1 MSGRNKNSNSSV
13 LAIDWGSQSARCAIY
28 NTLGEQ
34 LSLSVIEF
42 PPPMTG
48 AVEEQRFDAKTVRQ
62 QLWQLIRTCL
72 SSAKSWDNTTPSI
85 DAVAICAQRSGLVSL
100 VDSAALS
107 QNSDSEFTLSPAGS
121 ALAWHEEQKHP
132 NPPRPPWWIA
142 GPAQILGQGTALSD
156 LTGRAPANR
165 LRAFQPET
173 WRKARYLLPW
183 STFLNWC
190 LCGEVRDGYSA
201 ATGIYP
207 FNFRTMSWHRPG
219 HWTWQTLSS
228 QPRQMAELQPGGS
241 VTGYLQM
248 YAAQA
253 TGLAPGTPLIAC
265 GADKACEV
273 FGSGAWRDGDVHISL
288 GTAVCV
294 NRLRQPRW
302 YWNFMRPDFPSLM
315 NELVLEERK
324 LENGFGVI
332 RQLLGLL
339 PVRPRPDEAIMDQE
353 VLVNTKT
360 SPALFCYPQFYQADT
375 QALLVELLSHY
386 PATQVYSALVQ
397 GLICQLCDVLDTL
410 LETYGVIKPHLYI
423 SGGGTQGQRLMNSF
437 AHMLQHPLRATQD
450 PQCGLRGAA
459 ICAALGARWFESPEE
474 ARGMLAPTQWIKPVH
489 SDLIHRAQRYR
500 RHWQQQRSH
509 RQAWLGR

>member
-28 NTLGEQ
+28 NALGEQ

-42 PPPMTG
+42 PPPMSG
-48 AVEEQRFDAKTVRQ
+48 AAEEALIDAQEVRLH
-62 QLWQLIRTCL
+62 LWQLIRACL
-72 SSAKSWDNTTPSI
+72 NRTTSWANNRPSI

-100 VDSAALS
+100 VDSASLS
-107 QNSDSEFTLSPAGS
+107 LANNAEPTLSPAGS
-121 ALAWHEEQKHP
+121 ALAWHEQQKHP
-132 NPPRPPWWIA
+132 DPPSPPWWIA
-142 GPAQILGQGTALSD
+142 VPAQILGQGTALGD
-156 LTGRAPANR
+156 LTARAPANR
-165 LRAFQPET
+165 LRAFQPEI
-173 WRKARYLLPW
+173 WRRARYLLPW

-190 LCGEVRDGYSA
+190 LCGEVRDGRSA

-207 FNFRTMSWHRPG
+207 FNFRTMSWHRPV

-228 QPRQMAELQPGGS
+228 QPRQMAQLQPGGS
-241 VTGYLQM
+241 VAGLLHTQ
-248 YAAQA
+248 AAEA
-253 TGLAPGTPLIAC
+253 TGLAAGTPLIAC

-273 FGSGAWRDGDVHISL
+273 FGAGAWRDGDVHISL

-324 LENGFGVI
+324 LENGFAVV

-339 PVRPRPDEAIMDQE
+339 PARAEPAEAIMDRE
-353 VLVNTKT
+353 VLANIEDC
-360 SPALFCYPQFYQADT
+360 PALLCYPQFYQADT
-375 QALLVELLSHY
+375 QALLAELLNRY

-397 GLICQLCDVLDTL
+397 GLICQLCDVLEPL
-410 LETYGVIKPHLYI
+410 LETAGMITPELYI
-423 SGGGTQGQRLMNSF
+423 SGGGTQGQRLMSSF
-437 AHMLQHPLRATQD
+437 AHMLQRPLRATQD

-474 ARGMLAPTQWIKPVH
+474 ARGMLSPTQWINPGH
-489 SDLIHRAQRYR
+489 SDLRYQALHYR
-500 RHWQQQRSH
+500 RHWQQRRSH
-509 RQAWLGR
+509 RHAWLSG